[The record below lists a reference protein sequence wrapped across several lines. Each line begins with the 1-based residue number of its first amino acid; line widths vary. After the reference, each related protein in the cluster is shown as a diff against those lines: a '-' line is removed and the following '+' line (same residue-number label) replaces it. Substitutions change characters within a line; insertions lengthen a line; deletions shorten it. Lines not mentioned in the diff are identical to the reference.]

1 MEQQVQ
7 VEQDFTV
14 SLQTPLIVFYI
25 YTMLPSSARQAV
37 VSVLLMSGVYVS
49 NLIFNNNLSNSTE
62 TVSEKDSK
70 ASYAFQYY
78 NLPSLSSTDNERP
91 KLGACRLSI
100 DSLVPKIIEPY
111 YNDQVFYSDA
121 LGRHCRVKLNV
132 SVADD
137 GCIWFYGDFKFKID
151 QVYKS
156 DTIMGDNIDNRN
168 PQQLSFRPYRRTNDD
183 YVYEDVVDRQLIF
196 EFVNKTSIELS
207 FNPHPYDDVS
217 SSNDGIILY
226 AIRDVE
232 TLYIIIIA
240 EQLKIYAI
248 DYKSEQTLSRNYE
261 FDIYKVLRYES
272 DCSKYVHCTNHV
284 KSIKIY

>member
-1 MEQQVQ
+1 
-7 VEQDFTV
+7 
-14 SLQTPLIVFYI
+14 
-25 YTMLPSSARQAV
+25 MLPSSARQAV
-37 VSVLLMSGVYVS
+37 ASILLMSGVYVS
-49 NLIFNNNLSNSTE
+49 NLMFNKPSSNLSE
-62 TVSEKDSK
+62 TASEEDVRQPSVS
-70 ASYAFQYY
+70 SYAFQYY
-78 NLPSLSSTDNERP
+78 NLPSSDEP
-91 KLGACRLSI
+91 KLGTCRLSI
-100 DSLVPKIIEPY
+100 DSLVSKIIEPY
-111 YNDQVFYSDA
+111 YSDQVFYSDV

-137 GCIWFYGDFKFKID
+137 DRIWFYEKFNYKID
-151 QVYKS
+151 QMYKS
-156 DTIMGDNIDNRN
+156 DTVMGDHDDINNSNQR
-168 PQQLSFRPYRRTNDD
+168 QLSFRPYRHTNDG
-183 YVYEDVVDRQLIF
+183 YAYEDGRFVEPIF
-196 EFVNKTSIELS
+196 NFVNKTSIELS

-217 SSNDGIILY
+217 LSNDGIILY

-284 KSIKIY
+284 KSIKIS